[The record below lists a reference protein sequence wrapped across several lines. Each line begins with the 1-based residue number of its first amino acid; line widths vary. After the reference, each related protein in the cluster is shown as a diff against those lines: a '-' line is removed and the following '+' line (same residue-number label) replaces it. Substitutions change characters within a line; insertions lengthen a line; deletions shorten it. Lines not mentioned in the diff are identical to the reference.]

1 MDGANKRRV
10 KADPDSGMED
20 VAVLVMEWLGE
31 QGMHALLRV
40 DPERERNQW
49 TFFVTHGSLTDP
61 VRIDG
66 PSVNDCV
73 GKALALLKN
82 QGISVPF

>member
-1 MDGANKRRV
+1 MDEAKRRRA
-10 KADPDSGMED
+10 KTNPDSGVED
-20 VAVLVMEWLGE
+20 VTVLVMEWLGE

-49 TFFVTHGSLTDP
+49 TFFVAQGPLTDP

-66 PSVNDCV
+66 SSVNDCV
-73 GKALALLKN
+73 GRVLARLKD
-82 QGISVPF
+82 QGISVPL